1 MSIATIKTT
10 FYNTPALSKALK
22 RRALESDQTISA
34 YIQQAIANAIAE
46 DLADI
51 EEFDKR
57 ASGSTET
64 LSEFL
69 RELRKDG
76 LV

>member
-1 MSIATIKTT
+1 MSATTIKTT

-34 YIQQAIANAIAE
+34 YIQQAIASAIAE

-51 EEFDKR
+51 ETFEER
-57 ASGSTET
+57 QSGTTET

-69 RELRKDG
+69 DGLKKDG
-76 LV
+76 LL